1 MKKILESIFV
11 CSNCGN
17 EFSKWSGQCSAC
29 HEWNTLKEIKNLK
42 PKSLNSKRREN
53 TKTEIK
59 NLASLCQG
67 SGMVKEK
74 NNNIF
79 STEIKEFDRVLGK
92 GIVRGQV
99 ILFAGEPGIG
109 KSTLLTQLV
118 GKIGGL
124 YVAAEETVEQI
135 NLRVERLGLD
145 KNKFDIL
152 DNAIT
157 GEQIASNVC
166 GNLYMRKRLHSGY
179 GEIIKDTVGPSASIL
194 INADEASNGIKVYKF
209 ITFMEE

>member
-59 NLASLCQG
+59 NLASLRQG

-152 DNAIT
+152 
-157 GEQIASNVC
+157 ER
-166 GNLYMRKRLHSGY
+166 Y
-179 GEIIKDTVGPSASIL
+179 PSAVQGGSVYARYFYRL
-194 INADEASNGIKVYKF
+194 IQK
-209 ITFMEE
+209 